1 MNMIIILNKTQRII
15 DSVFWNEPNIIMNNT
30 IIIITEKQK
39 LHRDR
44 NDRNN
49 RYYYEKRFKTRFSG
63 YISKYTLP

>member
-1 MNMIIILNKTQRII
+1 
-15 DSVFWNEPNIIMNNT
+15 MNNT

-63 YISKYTLP
+63 LYLKISPPLNYIKY